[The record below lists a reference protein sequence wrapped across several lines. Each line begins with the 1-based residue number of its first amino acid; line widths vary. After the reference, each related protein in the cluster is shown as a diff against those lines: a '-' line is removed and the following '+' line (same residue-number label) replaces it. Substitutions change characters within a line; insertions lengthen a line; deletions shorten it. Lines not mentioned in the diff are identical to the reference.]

1 MKKHLSAFER
11 GRRIVVAMIAITILL
26 SAATLLFTED
36 GSTERMVLTLAAF
49 GGLIGTVGATLHFC
63 RCPHCGK
70 RILAGVMVATVCPKC
85 RHSLITGEKVKKK

>member
-49 GGLIGTVGATLHFC
+49 GGLIGSYAAFLPLPALRQTDPGRRHGGHRV
-63 RCPHCGK
+63 
-70 RILAGVMVATVCPKC
+70 PKVQAQPDH
-85 RHSLITGEKVKKK
+85 R

>member
-36 GSTERMVLTLAAF
+36 GSTERMVLTLALSYS
-49 GGLIGTVGATLHFC
+49 GRWDLTQATQ
-63 RCPHCGK
+63 RMAQDVAQGK
-70 RILAGVMVATVCPKC
+70 LKAAAAHTAANG
-85 RHSLITGEKVKKK
+85 S